1 MKRITHIPF
10 LVHNS
15 RFLSPKHALSLPN
28 GSERGPG
35 GEVCLP
41 PCLAGILLMA
51 IVLTSCSGD
60 EPPQVT
66 PRPGTAIPEATST
79 PVLPPNA
86 TGLPPPLGAP
96 LGTTCEVE
104 FPPPGQSKA
113 RRPNGA
119 DLGIGYDPFCIAW
132 TDVFTNETGFRVEL
146 RYGPDPIVY
155 NVPANTNEIYPPP
168 EDWPLAHGMGDVA
181 VTVFAVTP
189 NGNEIVE
196 GFALDVN

>member
-1 MKRITHIPF
+1 MRSAQLHFIAPLIITA
-10 LVHNS
+10 V
-15 RFLSPKHALSLPN
+15 
-28 GSERGPG
+28 
-35 GEVCLP
+35 
-41 PCLAGILLMA
+41 LA
-51 IVLTSCSGD
+51 SCSGD
-60 EPPQVT
+60 DSPSVT
-66 PRPGTAIPEATST
+66 PQTSTNVPEATAT
-79 PVLPPNA
+79 PTLPPNA

-96 LGTTCEVE
+96 LGTTCDVE
-104 FPPPGQSKA
+104 FPPPDHSKG

-146 RYGPDPIVY
+146 RYGPEPIVY

-168 EDWPLAHGMGDVA
+168 QDWPLANGIGDVA
-181 VTVFAVTP
+181 VTVFAITP